1 MAKRPRE
8 ILLKKHD
15 QAMNDLDRCL
25 GNLQHLQ
32 TAYAPAH
39 PEQHQMVSSLC
50 LMIIEAQTLVQK
62 FRKDYM

>member
-25 GNLQHLQ
+25 GNLQYLQ
-32 TAYAPAH
+32 AAYAERH
-39 PEQHQMVSSLC
+39 PVEHQMVSQLC
-50 LMIIEAQTLVQK
+50 LMVIENQTLVQK
-62 FRKDYM
+62 FRNEYM